1 MLFIISFY
9 LLKFDCSFRFCD
21 TAPLKMSTT
30 CFRDGALEITGVAGG
45 GKFLMHDF
53 FLKARLSARI
63 FS

>member
-30 CFRDGALEITGVAGG
+30 CFRDGALEITGVGG
-45 GKFLMHDF
+45 GGGE
-53 FLKARLSARI
+53 I
-63 FS
+63 FDA